1 MRSIAHFSIRI
12 CAEASQISGIEITV
26 WDFYSGADAELEVR
40 RACLSVKRF
49 GIEEKMTKV
58 RSIFKNDLFYDLLF
72 FAFAL
77 LCMMA
82 FIFIQ
87 PFGEGPDEI
96 NRFRI
101 VWYIAQNGQLPKG
114 DDPAV
119 LIPGYGGSYAFQP
132 MLTYILQGYLLWF
145 LRLFTDRFDVLLVSA
160 RLVNALFGLGAAIYV
175 RRLSRLLFP
184 DRLSQWVFSCLAVF
198 LPQSIFIHT
207 YVNTDSCAIFSV
219 MMMLT
224 EALGGLRDGF
234 RRPVCIRLAVGIILC
249 ALSYYNAY
257 GAVIAVIL
265 LFISAFVSR
274 MQAGTILPD
283 GTAFPKE
290 RFHIHLVPLLK
301 KGLFI
306 SAIVLLGA
314 GWWFIRNAVLYHGD
328 FLGISARNACVAET
342 CLPEYHP
349 LLRTTYQGMGVSVFS
364 MVFGTDFFT
373 LLCRSF
379 VAMFGPMNLPT
390 HYYIYNAY
398 YWLFGIGLIAALF
411 PVGQGLY
418 LTWMDRGHRL
428 FTNAVMVLTCLIP
441 IFLCVIYSYTWDFQ
455 PQGRYLLP
463 MLPAFM
469 YLVTLGEKKAA
480 HLLQA
485 LCDHLKLRALSSYIS
500 AVTGGIVILFTIAA
514 LFYSV
519 FLVMVPHYL

>member
-1 MRSIAHFSIRI
+1 
-12 CAEASQISGIEITV
+12 
-26 WDFYSGADAELEVR
+26 
-40 RACLSVKRF
+40 
-49 GIEEKMTKV
+49 MTRV
-58 RSIFKNDLFYDLLF
+58 RSFFKDDFFCDLLF
-72 FAFAL
+72 FALVL
-77 LCMMA
+77 LCMMM
-82 FIFIQ
+82 FIFLQ

-96 NRFRI
+96 NRFRV
-101 VWYIAQNGQLPKG
+101 VWYIAQNGTLPRG

-145 LRLFTDRFDVLLVSA
+145 LRLFTDRFDVLLISA
-160 RLVNALFGLGAAIYV
+160 RLVNAAFGLGAAFYA
-175 RRLSRLLFP
+175 RKLSKMLFP

-224 EALGGLRDGF
+224 EALVGLRDGF
-234 RRPVCIRLAVGIILC
+234 RRPACIRLAAGIVLC

-257 GAVIAVIL
+257 GAVLAAIL
-265 LFISAFVSR
+265 LFISAFVR
-274 MQAGTILPD
+274 EIPAGSILPD
-283 GTAFPKE
+283 GTAFPKA
-290 RFHIHLVPLLK
+290 RLHIRLLPLLK
-301 KGLFI
+301 KGLLI
-306 SAIVLLGA
+306 SAFVAVGA
-314 GWWFIRNAVLYHGD
+314 GWWFLRNAVLYDGD
-328 FLGISARNACVAET
+328 FLGITARNICVIQT
-342 CLPEYHP
+342 SMPDYHP
-349 LLRTTYQGMGVSVFS
+349 LLRTTYQDMGVSILS
-364 MVFGTDFFT
+364 MVFETDFFI

-379 VAMFGPMNLPT
+379 VAMFGPMSLPT
-390 HYYIYNAY
+390 HYYIYISY
-398 YWLFGIGLIAALF
+398 YWMFGIGLIAAAI

-418 LTWMDRGHRL
+418 LTWLDRGHRF
-428 FTNAVMVLTCLIP
+428 FTNFVMVLSCLIP

-469 YLVTLGEKKAA
+469 YLITLGEKKVA

-485 LCDHLKLRALSSYIS
+485 LFDRLKLRALSSHIS
-500 AVTGGIVILFTIAA
+500 ALTGGLVILFTIAA

-519 FLVMVPHYL
+519 FLVMAPHYL

>member
-1 MRSIAHFSIRI
+1 
-12 CAEASQISGIEITV
+12 
-26 WDFYSGADAELEVR
+26 
-40 RACLSVKRF
+40 
-49 GIEEKMTKV
+49 
-58 RSIFKNDLFYDLLF
+58 
-72 FAFAL
+72 
-77 LCMMA
+77 MMM
-82 FIFIQ
+82 FIFLQ

-96 NRFRI
+96 NRFRV
-101 VWYIAQNGQLPKG
+101 VWYIAQNGTLPRG

-145 LRLFTDRFDVLLVSA
+145 LRLFTDRFDVLLISA
-160 RLVNALFGLGAAIYV
+160 RLVNAAFGLGAAFYA
-175 RRLSRLLFP
+175 RKLSKMLFP

-224 EALGGLRDGF
+224 EALVGLRDGF
-234 RRPVCIRLAVGIILC
+234 RRPACIRLAAGIVLC

-257 GAVIAVIL
+257 GAVLAAIL
-265 LFISAFVSR
+265 LFISAFVR
-274 MQAGTILPD
+274 EIPAGSILPD
-283 GTAFPKE
+283 GTAFPKA
-290 RFHIHLVPLLK
+290 RLHIRLLPLLK
-301 KGLFI
+301 KGLLI
-306 SAIVLLGA
+306 SAFVAVGA
-314 GWWFIRNAVLYHGD
+314 GWWFLRNAVLYDGD
-328 FLGISARNACVAET
+328 FLGITARNICVIQT
-342 CLPEYHP
+342 SMPDYHP
-349 LLRTTYQGMGVSVFS
+349 LLRTTYQDMGVSILS
-364 MVFGTDFFT
+364 MVFETDFFI

-379 VAMFGPMNLPT
+379 VAMFGPMSLPT
-390 HYYIYNAY
+390 HYYIYISY
-398 YWLFGIGLIAALF
+398 YWMFGIGLIAAAI

-418 LTWMDRGHRL
+418 LTWLDRGHRF
-428 FTNAVMVLTCLIP
+428 FTNFVMVLSCLIP

-469 YLVTLGEKKAA
+469 YLITLGEKKVA

-485 LCDHLKLRALSSYIS
+485 LFDRLKLRALSSHIS
-500 AVTGGIVILFTIAA
+500 ALTGGLVILFTIAA

-519 FLVMVPHYL
+519 FLVMAPHYL